1 MPTYSYECLNCK
13 KNFELFFYIKDYN
26 DKPSCI
32 HCNKANTQRLYAL
45 DVATQSAS
53 VKKSDTELKTIGDL
67 ALRNAEKMSDDEKM
81 SLHKK
86 HNSYRDEQ
94 IEKDLPSGMGRI
106 KKPEK
111 PKWPGISNTKKRRKL
126 KNG

>member
-1 MPTYSYECLNCK
+1 
-13 KNFELFFYIKDYN
+13 
-26 DKPSCI
+26 
-32 HCNKANTQRLYAL
+32 
-45 DVATQSAS
+45 
-53 VKKSDTELKTIGDL
+53 LKTIGDL